1 MRAVL
6 AVGDSVDLDNLPAQ
20 VDAAVAR
27 MQATT
32 GPRPDPVQITV
43 RFKSAGRERQLR

>member
-6 AVGDSVDLDNLPAQ
+6 AVGDAIDLDKLPAR
-20 VDAAVAR
+20 VDAALAR

-32 GPRPDPVQITV
+32 GARPDPVQVTV
-43 RFKSAGRERQLR
+43 RFKSAGRERQLE